1 LLNNPK
7 QALKGRVV
15 RCILF
20 DLGETLWSR
29 GDTKNWE
36 RLEISA
42 NQRAVALLRE
52 HFASQ
57 LPANLD
63 DLALGLR
70 LRDAFNQ
77 HARTLIR
84 GNPEIEPHGPS
95 VAMETL
101 LKWGIEGVDIEFGG
115 AIFEALRMRIP
126 ESRPLFKDSLP
137 TLAALQQRGFLLGVV
152 TNRIWGGQPFQ
163 EDLQTL
169 GLDNYFDLRKIAV
182 SGDLGVRKPNP
193 AIFLHAL
200 NELDVA
206 PENAVMV
213 GDSLSADILGAQRLD
228 IFTFWKPKPKVRKRI
243 NTHLPTTRAPTNIND
258 VQQTPPEPVIQPEK
272 ISASEPPLD
281 IYITDD
287 DFKLAQVQSSNH
299 LEKYLSGEIRPD
311 LIIDHTCELLDLFT
325 EVVVQ

>member
-1 LLNNPK
+1 MLNDPK
-7 QALKGRVV
+7 QALKGCIV

-29 GDTKNWE
+29 GDAKNWE

-52 HFASQ
+52 HFASH

-63 DLALGLR
+63 DLTLGMR
-70 LRDAFNQ
+70 LREAFNQ
-77 HARTLIR
+77 YARTLIR
-84 GNPEIEPHGPS
+84 RNPDIEPHGPT

-101 LKWGIEGVDIEFGG
+101 LQWDIEGVDIEFGE

-126 ESRPLFKDSLP
+126 ESRPLFKDTLS
-137 TLAALQQRGFLLGVV
+137 TLAALQQRNFLLGVV
-152 TNRIWGGQPFQ
+152 TNRIWGGKPFR

-169 GLDNYFDLRKIAV
+169 GLDNYFDLHKIAV

-200 NELDVA
+200 NELNVA

-213 GDSLSADILGAQRLD
+213 GDSLNADILGAQRLG
-228 IFTFWKPKPKVRKRI
+228 IFAVWKPKPKVRKRI
-243 NTHLPTTRAPTNIND
+243 NTHLPTTRIPANIYD
-258 VQQTPPEPVIQPEK
+258 AQQTSQKPVIQPEK
-272 ISASEPPLD
+272 NSSSEPLLD
-281 IYITDD
+281 ILITDD
-287 DFKLAQVQSSNH
+287 DYMLAQVRSSDN

-311 LIIDHTCELLDLFT
+311 LIIDHLCELLDLFT
-325 EVVVQ
+325 EVGAQ